1 MEETEK
7 EIESMRAAS
16 EEVSRQFKTLIDAND
31 LDSLKHLQLLICYV
45 RHQMPMSTL
54 YFNALVYRTRVKRGI
69 APDMY
74 PERDLRE
81 SYIKLKACYMVV
93 LCRNIFPE
101 REQDFSS
108 NSVAKMLFLFGATIC
123 SLGRLQDSNAVLSHF
138 NEYSEHCFAE
148 VSSDFSR
155 NTRMLKSMKSDL
167 DYIFQ
172 KLRSMKAKIMATYP
186 DAFPDESTREV
197 FDQRPDL
204 EVPQ

>member
-31 LDSLKHLQLLICYV
+31 LDSLKHLQLLI
-45 RHQMPMSTL
+45 
-54 YFNALVYRTRVKRGI
+54 
-69 APDMY
+69 
-74 PERDLRE
+74 
-81 SYIKLKACYMVV
+81 
-93 LCRNIFPE
+93 
-101 REQDFSS
+101 
-108 NSVAKMLFLFGATIC
+108 
-123 SLGRLQDSNAVLSHF
+123 LGRLQDSNAVLSHF

-204 EVPQ
+204 EAPQ

>member
-1 MEETEK
+1 MKKNREEKETKIGMEETEK
-7 EIESMRAAS
+7 EIESMKAAS

-31 LDSLKHLQLLICYV
+31 LDSLKHLQLLI
-45 RHQMPMSTL
+45 
-54 YFNALVYRTRVKRGI
+54 
-69 APDMY
+69 
-74 PERDLRE
+74 
-81 SYIKLKACYMVV
+81 
-93 LCRNIFPE
+93 
-101 REQDFSS
+101 
-108 NSVAKMLFLFGATIC
+108 
-123 SLGRLQDSNAVLSHF
+123 LGRLQDSNAVLSHF
-138 NEYSEHCFAE
+138 NEYSENCFAE

-186 DAFPDESTREV
+186 DAFPDESTKEV

>member
-31 LDSLKHLQLLICYV
+31 LDSLKHLQLL
-45 RHQMPMSTL
+45 M
-54 YFNALVYRTRVKRGI
+54 TRVKRGI
-69 APDMY
+69 APDIY

-81 SYIKLKACYMVV
+81 SFVLV
-93 LCRNIFPE
+93 LCRNICPE
-101 REQDFSS
+101 REQDFS
-108 NSVAKMLFLFGATIC
+108 NSVAKMIINLQWNVVQTIL
-123 SLGRLQDSNAVLSHF
+123 LGRLQDSNAVLSHF

>member
-16 EEVSRQFKTLIDAND
+16 EEVSHQFKTLIDAND
-31 LDSLKHLQLLICYV
+31 LDSLKHLQLLI
-45 RHQMPMSTL
+45 
-54 YFNALVYRTRVKRGI
+54 
-69 APDMY
+69 
-74 PERDLRE
+74 
-81 SYIKLKACYMVV
+81 
-93 LCRNIFPE
+93 
-101 REQDFSS
+101 
-108 NSVAKMLFLFGATIC
+108 
-123 SLGRLQDSNAVLSHF
+123 LGRLQDSNAVLSHF

-155 NTRMLKSMKSDL
+155 NARMLKSMKSDL

>member
-31 LDSLKHLQLLICYV
+31 LDSLKHLQLL
-45 RHQMPMSTL
+45 M
-54 YFNALVYRTRVKRGI
+54 TRVKRGI

-74 PERDLRE
+74 PERDLR
-81 SYIKLKACYMVV
+81 
-93 LCRNIFPE
+93 
-101 REQDFSS
+101 D
-108 NSVAKMLFLFGATIC
+108 
-123 SLGRLQDSNAVLSHF
+123 LGRLQDSNAVLSHF

-148 VSSDFSR
+148 VSSEFSR

>member
-16 EEVSRQFKTLIDAND
+16 EER
-31 LDSLKHLQLLICYV
+31 CYV

-74 PERDLRE
+74 PERDLR
-81 SYIKLKACYMVV
+81 
-93 LCRNIFPE
+93 
-101 REQDFSS
+101 D
-108 NSVAKMLFLFGATIC
+108 
-123 SLGRLQDSNAVLSHF
+123 LGRLQDSNAVLSHF

-204 EVPQ
+204 ELPQ